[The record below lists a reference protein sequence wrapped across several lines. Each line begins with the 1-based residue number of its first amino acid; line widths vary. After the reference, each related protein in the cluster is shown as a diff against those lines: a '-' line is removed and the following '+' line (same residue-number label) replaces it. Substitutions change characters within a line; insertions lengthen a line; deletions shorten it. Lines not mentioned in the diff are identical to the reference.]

1 MLRGVGQKRPAW
13 DHWTFATLGL
23 APEPQSARLARRFI
37 SDFCNAASLGE
48 DLCQTASLLTSELV
62 SNAVKY
68 GGSYALLEANMPG
81 GVLRVA
87 IQDENPDLPSVGE
100 APDLTAEG
108 GRGILLVSTL
118 ADRWG
123 VERAPGGGKAVWFEL
138 DVVRADSD

>member
-1 MLRGVGQKRPAW
+1 M
-13 DHWTFATLGL
+13 
-23 APEPQSARLARRFI
+23 
-37 SDFCNAASLGE
+37 
-48 DLCQTASLLTSELV
+48 

-123 VERAPGGGKAVWFEL
+123 IERAPGGGKAVWFEL
-138 DVVRADSD
+138 DVLRAASD